1 MRLKIQQASTHWTQS
16 HFQHCEV
23 HPRYLHDLITVQPSR
38 STRSSA
44 LVTLLQPSVDSSL
57 KITDRSFRY
66 TAPHL
71 WNRLPPTVRILYQ
84 SGPSSSPSSSP
95 SSRSDPAPLVDLSR
109 GIFHS
114 HLKLSFSQSLSLYS
128 HLSLPQADLLELWPL
143 IVWQSLTAVV
153 SVSAAD

>member
-1 MRLKIQQASTHWTQS
+1 MLLLVLLLQLPGPPILTIFSNCCTGSKVISTMHKLLQS
-16 HFQHCEV
+16 SSPC
-23 HPRYLHDLITVQPSR
+23 YLHDLITVQPSR
-38 STRSSA
+38 STGSSA

-109 GIFHS
+109 GVFHS

-128 HLSLPQADLLELWPL
+128 HLSLPQADLLEL
-143 IVWQSLTAVV
+143 
-153 SVSAAD
+153 